1 MTNNHK
7 NESSQVKQKQ
17 TLVEIEGYFRKVARA
32 TGLHWGLAEE
42 AGKAA
47 RWLAAFNL
55 PGPESLLMHLQMIEG
70 KDYEQYKP
78 VIGSG
83 AIGDPWHANSQTLC
97 PIITG
102 AAIAD
107 RVKWLLDGHTI
118 SLGSVAYPI
127 LLAATIGQVSRCHN
141 IIITTSWADVRL
153 SCYGNGIRIDGNRD
167 DLWLDKADAVCCQQT
182 FGTLPDQLPST
193 LAYAIDSQVW
203 QLVDELAFRTY
214 APATKQSRAG
224 AGAGLSDND

>member
-1 MTNNHK
+1 MNQTR
-7 NESSQVKQKQ
+7 SKQKQ

-32 TGLHWGLAEE
+32 TGLHWGIAEE

-55 PGPESLLMHLQMIEG
+55 PGPELMLAHLQAIEG
-70 KDYEQYKP
+70 KDYAGYKP
-78 VIGSG
+78 DISG
-83 AIGDPWHANSQTLC
+83 DTWQADNEFMC

-107 RVKWLLDGHTI
+107 RVRKLLDGETI
-118 SLGSVAYPI
+118 RLGGVAYPI
-127 LLAATIGQVSRCHN
+127 LLAATIGQASRCHN
-141 IIITTSWADVRL
+141 MIITTSWAGVKL

-167 DLWLDKADAVCCQQT
+167 DLLLANVDAVSCTQT
-182 FGTLPDQLPST
+182 FDSTPEQLPST
-193 LAYAIDSQVW
+193 MAYAIDSDVW
-203 QLVDELAFRTY
+203 EVVDQLAFRTY
-214 APATKQSRAG
+214 APATEASRAG

>member
-1 MTNNHK
+1 M
-7 NESSQVKQKQ
+7 KQKQ

-32 TGLHWGLAEE
+32 IDLPWGLAEE
-42 AGKAA
+42 AGKAS

-55 PGPESLLMHLQMIEG
+55 PGPESMLRHLQNIEG

-78 VIGSG
+78 IIGAD
-83 AIGDPWHANSQTLC
+83 AISELWQATGQTLC

-107 RVKWLLDGHTI
+107 RVKLLLDGHTI
-118 SLGSVAYPI
+118 SLGAVAYPV
-127 LLAATIGQVSRCHN
+127 LLAATIGQASRCHN
-141 IIITTSWADVRL
+141 MIITTSWAGVKL
-153 SCYGNGIRIDGNRD
+153 SCYGSGIRIEGNRD
-167 DLWLDKADAVCCQQT
+167 DLWLDNIDAVSCQQT
-182 FGTLPDQLPST
+182 FGTSPEHMPST
-193 LAYAIDSQVW
+193 LAYAIDSDVW

-214 APATKQSRAG
+214 APATAQSRAG

>member
-1 MTNNHK
+1 MAINQN
-7 NESSQVKQKQ
+7 NESSQENQTK

-55 PGPESLLMHLQMIEG
+55 PGPESLLKHLQMIEG

-78 VIGSG
+78 NIGSDG
-83 AIGDPWHANSQTLC
+83 IGELWQANSQTLC

-107 RVKWLLDGHTI
+107 RVKLLLDGHTI

-127 LLAATIGQVSRCHN
+127 LLAATIGQASRCHN
-141 IIITTSWADVRL
+141 IIITTSWAGVKL
-153 SCYGNGIRIDGNRD
+153 SCYGNGIRIDGNKD
-167 DLWLDKADAVCCQQT
+167 DLWLDKIDAVSCQQT
-182 FGTLPDQLPST
+182 FGTLPEQLPST
-193 LAYAIDSQVW
+193 LAYAIDSEVW
-203 QLVDELAFRTY
+203 RVVDELAFRTY
-214 APATKQSRAG
+214 APATEQSRAG

>member
-7 NESSQVKQKQ
+7 NLSSQVKQKQ

-78 VIGSG
+78 VIGSV
-83 AIGDPWHANSQTLC
+83 AIGEPWHANSQTLC

-127 LLAATIGQVSRCHN
+127 LLAATIGQAARCHN
-141 IIITTSWADVRL
+141 MIITTSWADVKL
-153 SCYGNGIRIDGNRD
+153 SCYGNGIRIEGNRD
-167 DLWLDKADAVCCQQT
+167 DLLLASVDAVNCQQT
-182 FGTLPDQLPST
+182 FGSTPEQLPST
-193 LAYAIDSQVW
+193 MAYEIDHEVW
-203 QLVDELAFRTY
+203 DIVDQLAFRTY
-214 APATKQSRAG
+214 APATEVSRAG

>member
-1 MTNNHK
+1 MDQNQTM
-7 NESSQVKQKQ
+7 KQKQ

-32 TGLHWGLAEE
+32 TGLYWGLAEE

-55 PGPESLLMHLQMIEG
+55 PGPELMLSHLQKIEG

-78 VIGSG
+78 VIGSD
-83 AIGDPWHANSQTLC
+83 ASTELWQANGQTLC

-107 RVKWLLDGHTI
+107 RAKLLLDGHTI
-118 SLGSVAYPI
+118 CLASAAYPI
-127 LLAATIGQVSRCHN
+127 LLAATIGQATRCHN
-141 IIITTSWADVRL
+141 MIITTSWANVKL
-153 SCYGNGIRIDGNRD
+153 SCYGNGIRIEGDHN
-167 DLWLDKADAVCCQQT
+167 DLWLDEVEAVSCQQS
-182 FGTLPDQLPST
+182 FDTLPEQLPST
-193 LAYAIDSQVW
+193 LAYEIDSDVW
-203 QLVDELAFRTY
+203 QLVDELAFLTY
-214 APATKQSRAG
+214 APATEASRAG